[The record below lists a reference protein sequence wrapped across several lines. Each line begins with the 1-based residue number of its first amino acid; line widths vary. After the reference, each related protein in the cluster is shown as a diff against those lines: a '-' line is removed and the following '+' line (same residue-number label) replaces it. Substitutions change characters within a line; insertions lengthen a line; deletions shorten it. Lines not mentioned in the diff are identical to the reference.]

1 MENIA
6 TRNKPQVPNIILI
19 IRLPMEDIIQN
30 ILAREVHFHF
40 SKSGGHGGQNVNKR
54 ETKAEL
60 YFNIQDSQYLT
71 PEQKERLIQLAGSR
85 VHHEESILI
94 MTCQEERLQIANKEK
109 VIHHFRQLLEA
120 IIPEPQNRIP
130 TKLPKAER
138 EARILDKKITGKIK
152 QNRQKPQIDD

>member
-1 MENIA
+1 MQSD
-6 TRNKPQVPNIILI
+6 T
-19 IRLPMEDIIQN
+19 IIQD
-30 ILAREVHFHF
+30 ILAHEVHFHF

-71 PEQKERLIQLAGSR
+71 SEQKERLIQLAGSR

-109 VIHHFRQLLEA
+109 VIHHFRQLIKEALLEP
-120 IIPEPQNRIP
+120 IERISMKVP
-130 TKLPKAER
+130 VKER